1 MKKITYDIEW
11 NLESTHWWFSGR
23 RRLLKFLLSYLSIQ
37 RDSPVIDVGC
47 GVGSNLPLL
56 KSMGFKVIGIDS
68 ESYGLSFA
76 KNLSEVLL
84 INGDALNL
92 PVKSNS
98 IELVIA
104 TDILEH
110 LDDDSVGI
118 KEIHRTLTRE
128 GKVILT
134 VPAFE
139 FLWGIQDV
147 VGMHKRRYSK
157 NEFLKKVEREGFTVL
172 KSSYFNFF
180 LFFPIFLVRRLIRL
194 FGLKI
199 ESENKINSPLINF
212 FLRTLLGIEP
222 YILKYFSFP
231 FGVSI
236 FCIARKSETI

>member
-23 RRLLKFLLSYLSIQ
+23 RRLLKFLLSDLSIQ
-37 RDSPVIDVGC
+37 RDAPVIDVGC

-76 KNLSEVLL
+76 KNLSGVLL
-84 INGDALNL
+84 INGDVLNL

-98 IELVIA
+98 VELVIA

-110 LDDDSVGI
+110 LDDDSIGI
-118 KEIHRTLTRE
+118 KEIHRTLTRK

-147 VGMHKRRYSK
+147 IGMHKRRYSK
-157 NEFLKKVEREGFTVL
+157 NEFLRKIEREGFTVL

-180 LFFPIFLVRRLIRL
+180 LFFPIFLGRRLIRL

-231 FGVSI
+231 YGVSV
-236 FCIARKSETI
+236 FCIARKS

>member
-84 INGDALNL
+84 INGDVLNL

-110 LDDDSVGI
+110 LDDDSIGI

-128 GKVILT
+128 GKLILT
-134 VPAFE
+134 VPAFD

-157 NEFLKKVEREGFTVL
+157 NEFLKKIEREGFTVL

-180 LFFPIFLVRRLIRL
+180 LFFPIFLGRRLIRL

-212 FLRTLLGIEP
+212 FLRTLFGIEP

-236 FCIARKSETI
+236 FCIAKKRDDE

>member
-1 MKKITYDIEW
+1 M
-11 NLESTHWWFSGR
+11 
-23 RRLLKFLLSYLSIQ
+23 
-37 RDSPVIDVGC
+37 VIDVGC

-56 KSMGFKVIGIDS
+56 KSMGFKVVGIDS
-68 ESYGLSFA
+68 ECYSLSFA
-76 KNLSEVLL
+76 KNLSGTLL
-84 INGDALNL
+84 INGDVLKL

-110 LDDDSVGI
+110 LDDDSMGI
-118 KEIHRTLTRE
+118 KEIHRTLRRE

-134 VPAFE
+134 VPAFKS
-139 FLWGIQDV
+139 LWGIQDV

-157 NEFLKKVEREGFTVL
+157 NEFLRKIEREGFIVL

-180 LFFPIFLVRRLIRL
+180 LFFPIFLGRRLIRL
-194 FGLKI
+194 LGVKI

-212 FLRTLLGIEP
+212 FLKTLFSIEP

-231 FGVSI
+231 FGVSV
-236 FCIARKSETI
+236 FCIARKG

>member
-11 NLESTHWWFSGR
+11 NLERTHWWFSGR

-37 RDSPVIDVGC
+37 RDSTVIDVGC

-68 ESYGLSFA
+68 ECYSLSFA
-76 KNLSEVLL
+76 KNLSGTLL
-84 INGDALNL
+84 INGDVLKL

-110 LDDDSVGI
+110 LDDDSMGI
-118 KEIHRTLTRE
+118 KEIHRILTRE

-134 VPAFE
+134 VPAFKS
-139 FLWGIQDV
+139 LWGIQDV

-157 NEFLKKVEREGFTVL
+157 NEFLKKIEREGFIVL

-180 LFFPIFLVRRLIRL
+180 LFFPIFLGRRLIRL
-194 FGLKI
+194 LGVKI
-199 ESENKINSPLINF
+199 ESENKINSPLINC
-212 FLRTLLGIEP
+212 FLKTLFSIEP

-231 FGVSI
+231 FGVSV
-236 FCIARKSETI
+236 FCIARKD